1 MKKLPI
7 VLGFLLGLC
16 LVLTVSI
23 VSASDWVTIRSDDR
37 TLFVTPGKWRITN
50 WNPSSASVINV
61 SNPIH
66 DGGRLV
72 GYSAETREPWRF
84 ILQQSVSSAWRNP
97 GLFDQRQAAYFIPV
111 DGSTHVVFFTH
122 VKYGGK
128 DNKTIVGV
136 KGTCRSPRNGQTYT
150 VAFER

>member
-1 MKKLPI
+1 MKKLPM
-7 VLGFLLGLC
+7 VLGFLLGFC
-16 LVLTVSI
+16 LFFTVSI
-23 VSASDWVTIRSDDR
+23 VSASDWITIRTDDR
-37 TLFVTPGKWRITN
+37 TLFVTPGKWRITQ
-50 WNPSSASVINV
+50 WNPSSVAVINV
-61 SNPIH
+61 SNPVY

-84 ILQQSVSSAWRNP
+84 ILQQSVASGWRNP

-111 DGSTHVVFFTH
+111 DGSTHAVFFTH
-122 VKYGGK
+122 VKYGGQG
-128 DNKTIVGV
+128 NKTIVGV